1 MDDRGD
7 DSEGIEDPELYE
19 DNTCDTIEVT
29 KDFVKL
35 AEELEAAFLKLKEMY
50 KQKIKEQVVP
60 LADKDKPT

>member
-1 MDDRGD
+1 M
-7 DSEGIEDPELYE
+7 DSEETSPVNEDPELYE